1 MLVVKPAIRRKIN
14 FDPVLEDSLKNVS
27 ANVNVPAVNIW
38 EDDQNFALNF
48 AAPGLNKSDFNIKVE
63 KGILTVSVVKEVKE
77 DENKKEIRREFGNYN
92 FERSFR
98 LGDQVDTDKIVASYE
113 AGILKV
119 LVPKKEQVTPLTI
132 QVK

>member
-119 LVPKKEQVTPLTI
+119 LVPKKEKATPLTI